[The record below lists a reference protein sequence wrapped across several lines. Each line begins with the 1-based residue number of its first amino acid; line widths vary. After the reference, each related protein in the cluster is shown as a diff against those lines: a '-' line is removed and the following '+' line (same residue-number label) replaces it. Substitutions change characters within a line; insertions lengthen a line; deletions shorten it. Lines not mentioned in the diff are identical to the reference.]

1 MTLKR
6 GELPPDIR
14 RRLQEAALLPPQE
27 RSAEIDRIVS
37 DAKNNYPN
45 LYPKGTSNMKI
56 RLLNVRLAFPA
67 LFEAKTVNGEGAPAY
82 SASLILPPDH
92 PQVKDLEA
100 MIEAVAKA
108 KWGAKADGI
117 LTLMKKQD
125 KTALH
130 DGDLKMN
137 YSGFAGNLYVSA
149 RSQTRPTVVDA
160 NKTPLTA
167 ADGKPYAGCYV
178 NAVVELWAQDNSYG
192 KRVNASLGGVQF
204 AADGDSFGGGSGP
217 ADVDEFDDLAS
228 DEPMV

>member
-1 MTLKR
+1 VKLKR

-14 RRLQEAALLPPQE
+14 RRLQEAALLPPKE

-37 DAKNNYPN
+37 DAKTNYPN
-45 LYPKGTSNMKI
+45 LYPRGTTNMKI

-67 LFEAKTVNGEGAPAY
+67 LFEPKSVNGEGAPAY
-82 SASLILPPDH
+82 SAALILPPDH
-92 PQVKDLEA
+92 PQLKDLEA
-100 MIEAVAKA
+100 AIETVARA
-108 KWGAKADGI
+108 KWGAKTDGI
-117 LTLMKKQD
+117 LTLMRKQD

-137 YSGFAGNLYVSA
+137 YSGFAGNFYVSA

-178 NAVVELWAQDNSYG
+178 NAVIELWAQDNTYG

-204 AADGDSFGGGSGP
+204 ARDGDSFGGGSGP
-217 ADVDEFDDLAS
+217 ADVDEFEDLGT
-228 DEPMV
+228 DQDLV

>member
-6 GELPPDIR
+6 GELPPEIR
-14 RRLQEAALLPPQE
+14 RRLQEAALLPPRQ

-37 DAKNNYPN
+37 DAKEKYPH
-45 LYPKGTSNMKI
+45 LYPRGTTNMKI

-82 SASLILPPDH
+82 SAAFILGPDH

-100 MIEAVAKA
+100 AIEAVAKA
-108 KWGAKADGI
+108 KWGAKAEGI
-117 LTLMKKQD
+117 LALMKKQD

-137 YSGFAGNLYVSA
+137 YTGFAGNYYVSA

-160 NKTPLTA
+160 NKTPLIAT
-167 ADGKPYAGCYV
+167 DGKPYAGCYV

-192 KRVNASLGGVQF
+192 KRVYDSLGGVKF
-204 AADGDSFGGGSGP
+204 VKDGESFGGGSGP
-217 ADVDEFDDLAS
+217 ADVDEFDDLGS
-228 DEPMV
+228 NDELA